1 MSATAIEAVREA
13 GTEATGLIVR
23 DWVREHRLALLIT
36 AGLFTLLYAVN
47 FGKLASD
54 WWNDPNYSH
63 GFLVPVAFIWMM
75 WQKREELG
83 NAGRVPQTWGL
94 AVIILGLLQ
103 LTAGTLGAENFVAHA
118 SLLVVLT
125 GMTMFLFGMP
135 VLRLTLF
142 PIAWLMFMIP
152 LPSIIFYSVT
162 FPLQLLASRLAGGI
176 LDLLRV
182 PNVIEG
188 NVIYLAHFTAGVV
201 EACSGIRSLISL
213 LAFAVLAGHF
223 FSMKTWAR
231 WMLAI
236 SAVPIALGVNATRV
250 AVTGLLGN
258 YLGAQWAEG
267 FFHTF
272 SGWLLF
278 VGALAAMFGVA
289 RLLRRFDSGAKSGR
303 TA

>member
-1 MSATAIEAVREA
+1 MSATAIEAVRQA
-13 GTEATGLIVR
+13 GTKPSALIVR
-23 DWVREHRLALLIT
+23 DWAREHRLGLLIT
-36 AGLFTLLYAVN
+36 AGLFLLLYGLN
-47 FGKLASD
+47 FVKLASD

-63 GFLVPVAFIWMM
+63 GFLVPVAFFWMV

-83 NAGRVPQTWGL
+83 NAPRVPQTWGL
-94 AVIILGLLQ
+94 GVVILGLLQ
-103 LTAGTLGAENFVAHA
+103 LIAGTWGAENFVAH
-118 SLLVVLT
+118 SSMLVVLT
-125 GMTMFLFGMP
+125 GMTLFLFGVP
-135 VLRLTLF
+135 VMRLILF
-142 PIAWLMFMIP
+142 PVAWLLFMIP

-162 FPLQLLASRLAGGI
+162 FPLQLVASRLAGGI

-188 NVIYLAHFTAGVV
+188 NVINLANFTAGVV

-223 FSMKTWAR
+223 LMMKTWAR
-231 WMLAI
+231 WVLAI
-236 SAVPIALGVNATRV
+236 SAIPIALGVNSMRV
-250 AVTGLLGN
+250 AITGLLGN
-258 YLGAQWAEG
+258 YLGSEWAEG

-289 RLLRRFDSGAKSGR
+289 QLLRRFNGMAPTGR
-303 TA
+303 AA

>member
-1 MSATAIEAVREA
+1 MSATAIEAVRESGA
-13 GTEATGLIVR
+13 KPSALIVR
-23 DWVREHRLALLIT
+23 DWAREHRLELLIS
-36 AGLFTLLYAVN
+36 AGLFLLLYGLN
-47 FGKLASD
+47 FVKLASD

-63 GFLVPVAFIWMM
+63 GFLVPVAFFWMV

-83 NAGRVPQTWGL
+83 NAQRVPQTWGL
-94 AVIILGLLQ
+94 GVVILGLLQ
-103 LTAGTLGAENFVAHA
+103 LIAGTWGAENFVAH
-118 SLLVVLT
+118 SSMLVVLT
-125 GMTMFLFGMP
+125 GMTLFLFGVPLM
-135 VLRLTLF
+135 RLILF
-142 PIAWLMFMIP
+142 PIAWLIFMIP

-162 FPLQLLASRLAGGI
+162 FPLQLIASRLAGGI

-188 NVIYLAHFTAGVV
+188 NVINLANFTAGVV

-223 FSMKTWAR
+223 LSMKTWAR
-231 WMLAI
+231 WVLAI
-236 SAVPIALGVNATRV
+236 SAIPIALGVNATRV
-250 AVTGLLGN
+250 AITGLLGN
-258 YLGAQWAEG
+258 YLGSEWAEG

-289 RLLRRFDSGAKSGR
+289 QLLRRFNGVAPTGR
-303 TA
+303 AA

>member
-1 MSATAIEAVREA
+1 MSATAIEAVRQA
-13 GTEATGLIVR
+13 GSKPSASIVR
-23 DWVREHRLALLIT
+23 DWAREHRLELLIT
-36 AGLFTLLYAVN
+36 AGLFLLLYGLN
-47 FGKLASD
+47 FVKLASD

-63 GFLVPVAFIWMM
+63 GFLVPVAFFWMV

-83 NAGRVPQTWGL
+83 NAPRVPQTWGL
-94 AVIILGLLQ
+94 GVVVLGLLQ
-103 LTAGTLGAENFVAHA
+103 LIAGTWGAENFVAH
-118 SLLVVLT
+118 SSMLVVLT
-125 GMTMFLFGMP
+125 GMTLFLFGVP
-135 VLRLTLF
+135 VMRLILF
-142 PIAWLMFMIP
+142 PVAWLVFMIP

-162 FPLQLLASRLAGGI
+162 FPLQLIASRLAGGI

-188 NVIYLAHFTAGVV
+188 NVINLANFTAGVV

-223 FSMKTWAR
+223 LMMKTWAR
-231 WMLAI
+231 WVLAI
-236 SAVPIALGVNATRV
+236 SAIPIALGVNAMRV
-250 AVTGLLGN
+250 AITGLLGN
-258 YLGAQWAEG
+258 YLGSEWAEG

-289 RLLRRFDSGAKSGR
+289 QLLRRFGSVAPTGR
-303 TA
+303 AA

>member
-13 GTEATGLIVR
+13 GAKPSALTVR
-23 DWVREHRLALLIT
+23 DWAREHRLELLIT
-36 AGLFTLLYAVN
+36 AGLFLLLYGLN
-47 FGKLASD
+47 FVKLGSD

-63 GFLVPVAFIWMM
+63 GFLVPVAFFWMV
-75 WQKREELG
+75 WQKRDELG
-83 NAGRVPQTWGL
+83 NARRVPQTWGL
-94 AVIILGLLQ
+94 GVIILGLLQ
-103 LTAGTLGAENFVAHA
+103 LIAGTWGAENFVAH
-118 SLLVVLT
+118 SSMLVVLI
-125 GMTMFLFGMP
+125 GMTLFLFGIP
-135 VLRLTLF
+135 VLRSILF
-142 PIAWLMFMIP
+142 PIAWLIFMIP

-162 FPLQLLASRLAGGI
+162 FPLQLVASRLAGGI

-188 NVIYLAHFTAGVV
+188 NVIYLANFTAGVV

-223 FSMKTWAR
+223 LSMKTWAR
-231 WMLAI
+231 WVLAI
-236 SAVPIALGVNATRV
+236 SAIPIALGVNSMRV
-250 AVTGLLGN
+250 AITGLLGN
-258 YLGAQWAEG
+258 YLGSEWAEG

-289 RLLRRFDSGAKSGR
+289 QLLRRFNSVAPTGR
-303 TA
+303 AA

>member
-1 MSATAIEAVREA
+1 MSVTAIEGVRQA
-13 GTEATGLIVR
+13 GAKPSALIVR
-23 DWVREHRLALLIT
+23 DWVREHRLELLIT
-36 AGLFTLLYAVN
+36 AGLFLLLYGLN
-47 FGKLASD
+47 FVKLASD

-63 GFLVPVAFIWMM
+63 GFLVPVAFLWMV

-83 NAGRVPQTWGL
+83 NARRVPQTWGL
-94 AVIILGLLQ
+94 GVIILGLLQ
-103 LTAGTLGAENFVAHA
+103 LIAGTWGAENFVAH
-118 SLLVVLT
+118 SSMLVVLT
-125 GMTMFLFGMP
+125 GMTLFLFGIP
-135 VLRLTLF
+135 VLRLILF
-142 PIAWLMFMIP
+142 PIAWLIFMIP

-162 FPLQLLASRLAGGI
+162 FPLQLVASRLAGGI

-188 NVIYLAHFTAGVV
+188 NVIYLANFTAGVV

-223 FSMKTWAR
+223 LGMKTWAR
-231 WMLAI
+231 WVLAI
-236 SAVPIALGVNATRV
+236 SAIPIALGVNSMRV
-250 AVTGLLGN
+250 AITGLLGN
-258 YLGAQWAEG
+258 YLGSEWAEG

-289 RLLRRFDSGAKSGR
+289 QLLRWFNAVEPTGR
-303 TA
+303 AA

>member
-13 GTEATGLIVR
+13 GAKPSALIVR

-36 AGLFTLLYAVN
+36 AGLFTLLYALN
-47 FGKLASD
+47 FAKLASD

-63 GFLVPVAFIWMM
+63 GFLVPVAFFWMV

-83 NAGRVPQTWGL
+83 NARRVPKTWGL
-94 AVIILGLLQ
+94 AVIIMGLLQ
-103 LTAGTLGAENFVAHA
+103 LAAGTWGAENFVAHS

-125 GMTMFLFGMP
+125 GMTLFLFGMP
-135 VLRLTLF
+135 VLRLILF

-152 LPSIIFYSVT
+152 LPSIVFYSVT

-182 PNVIEG
+182 PNVTEG
-188 NVIYLAHFTAGVV
+188 NVIYLANFTAGVV

-223 FSMKTWAR
+223 LSMKTWAR
-231 WMLAI
+231 WVLVI
-236 SAVPIALGVNATRV
+236 SAIPIALGVNAMRV

-258 YLGAQWAEG
+258 YFGAQWAEG

-278 VGALAAMFGVA
+278 VGALTAMFGVA
-289 RLLRRFDSGAKSGR
+289 QLLRRFDSGAQAGR
-303 TA
+303 AA